1 MFITAHG
8 GAHKTGRNSRLYFE
22 RIPEYKCDILEV
34 DIRQKGGL
42 LYLSHMPTL
51 CPKKCLTLEYAFE
64 KVKEHGVYINCDMK
78 QRGLLEDVLWL
89 ARKTGVEDKI
99 LFTGNVID
107 EDEVKKLSGGRVF
120 FNKLKGLA
128 FKEGNAAKIKE
139 RLGDNPRLAG
149 INAGKRFVSDKFLA
163 ECAEAGI
170 AVSLYTLSSRADA
183 ERYVKLGLY
192 NLTCN
197 NPAAVREVFRGYKE
211 Q

>member
-64 KVKEHGVYINCDMK
+64 KVREHGVYINCDMK
-78 QRGLLEDVLWL
+78 QRGLLEDVLAL

-128 FKEGNAAKIKE
+128 FKEGNAAAIKKRMLDE
-139 RLGDNPRLAG
+139 RFAG
-149 INAGKRFVSDKFLA
+149 INANKMFVSDAFLR
-163 ECAEAGI
+163 ECREEGVD
-170 AVSLYTLSSRADA
+170 VSLFTLNTEEDA
-183 ERYVKLGLY
+183 KRYVGMKLY

-197 NPAAVREVFRGYKE
+197 NPACVRAVYEGLR
-211 Q
+211 

>member
-64 KVKEHGVYINCDMK
+64 KVREHGVYINCDMK
-78 QRGLLEDVLWL
+78 QRGLLEDVHSV
-89 ARKTGVEDKI
+89 ARQTGVEDQ
-99 LFTGNVID
+99 LLHPGSVSD
-107 EDEVKKLSGGRVF
+107 EDGVKELPGESVF
-120 FNKLKGLA
+120 FNKLKVLA
-128 FKEGNAAKIKE
+128 FKEGNAAAIKKRVLDE
-139 RLGDNPRLAG
+139 RFAG
-149 INAGKRFVSDKFLA
+149 INASKVFVGDAFLR
-163 ECAEAGI
+163 ECREEGVD
-170 AVSLYTLSSRADA
+170 VSLFTLNTEEDA
-183 ERYVKLGLY
+183 KRYAGMGLY

-197 NPAAVREVFRGYKE
+197 NPACVRAVYEGLR
-211 Q
+211 